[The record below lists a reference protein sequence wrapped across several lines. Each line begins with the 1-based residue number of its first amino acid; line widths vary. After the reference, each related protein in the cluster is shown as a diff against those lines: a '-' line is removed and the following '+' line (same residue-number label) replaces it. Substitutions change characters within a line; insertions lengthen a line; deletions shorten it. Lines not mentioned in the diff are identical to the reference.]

1 MPAVWCSMRG
11 GCKFMTEPAE
21 GNAKST
27 RTPPQGGAQASGA
40 DQTANSAAAR
50 QQRYNLR
57 SGRNIVP
64 REGVAGQA
72 LAVVIAIM
80 SFLACLTFGAVSS
93 VSDTAT
99 RWQTDIAR
107 EITIQIKPFEDGG
120 MEDALREASRL
131 ILTFEGIGKV
141 TVLDQAQT
149 ARLLEPWLGTGLDIN
164 ELPVPRLLTVEVS
177 PGARPDFEAIR
188 KALAD
193 KIPGATLDDHRAW
206 VDRLVAMAWTTI
218 VIGVSILILVLA
230 ATMLIVVF
238 ATRGAMA
245 GNKDIVEVL
254 HFVGAD
260 NRFIAREF
268 QRHFLILAFRGAAS
282 GGGLAAALFIA
293 LGLWSQA
300 SRATPQ
306 GDQVTALFGSFA
318 IGWLGFVGIAAIVGL
333 IAFLVAATSRHT
345 VLAHVGGL
353 ETAISA
359 AKRPD

>member
-1 MPAVWCSMRG
+1 MRG
-11 GCKFMTEPAE
+11 GCKSMTKAPATKRSRD
-21 GNAKST
+21 AAAAT
-27 RTPPQGGAQASGA
+27 
-40 DQTANSAAAR
+40 NSDELAAAR
-50 QQRYNLR
+50 QQQRYNLR

-93 VSDTAT
+93 VSDTAA

-120 MEDALREASRL
+120 MEEALREASRL
-131 ILTFEGIGKV
+131 ILAFDGIGKV
-141 TVLDQAQT
+141 TVLDPAQT

-164 ELPVPRLLTVEVS
+164 ELPVPRLLTVEVE
-177 PGARPDFEAIR
+177 PGARPDFDAIR
-188 KALAD
+188 AALSE

-218 VIGVSILILVLA
+218 AIGISILVLVLT
-230 ATMLIVVF
+230 ATVLIVVF

-268 QRHFLILAFRGAAS
+268 QRHFLVLAFRGAAT
-282 GGGLAAALFIA
+282 GGAVAAALFIG

-318 IGWLGFVGIAAIVGL
+318 IGWFGYVGIAAIIGL
-333 IAFLVAATSRHT
+333 IAFLVAATSRQT
-345 VLAHVGGL
+345 VMTHVGGL
-353 ETAISA
+353 ESAISA
-359 AKRPD
+359 AKR